1 MGGQRWSP
9 PLPLPTTRSDTPL
22 RELSCT
28 VCSSYHRLQLLNSY
42 CLQGCLSQWCETR
55 TIVTGDAKLTA
66 GIYSPHQHSHDV
78 HQCELF
84 VCSLSLSPHT
94 HTHTHTRWICFG
106 RSASSGHSGTG
117 ALTPLAL
124 HSQIVLKLLR
134 TESGLHRVAL
144 WLERNVPVDV
154 WIPLFWYET
163 QLYKR
168 LRTAEA
174 MKIAALE
181 VCAG

>member
-94 HTHTHTRWICFG
+94 HTHTHTHVGFVSVAARVVAFRHWCTDAT
-106 RSASSGHSGTG
+106 RPP
-117 ALTPLAL
+117 LTDCVE
-124 HSQIVLKLLR
+124 IVADR
-134 TESGLHRVAL
+134 E
-144 WLERNVPVDV
+144 
-154 WIPLFWYET
+154 
-163 QLYKR
+163 
-168 LRTAEA
+168 RTAQGGAVARAECA
-174 MKIAALE
+174 CGCMDPALL
-181 VCAG
+181 VRNPALQTATDC